1 METAFITFCIGYVIG
16 SYFKSSAY
24 DRQDWQCLRWD
35 GAIFGYRP
43 VALGSR
49 IARGE
54 KVVMALKLETNTF
67 PEEGIIYGDDSNES
81 R

>member
-16 SYFKSSAY
+16 SYLKSSAY
-24 DRQDWQCLRWD
+24 DNQDWDCLRWD
-35 GAIFGYRP
+35 GTIFGYRP